1 MLMCRSCVS
10 LREGKYLIKHV
21 WWGVDLWTGFECCFF
36 WDSTDEKR
44 GYPWN
49 CRTIDG
55 FSSICF
61 FWYRDTQIS
70 KKPLQPI
77 WKFPWNSYQ
86 TVTCTPRW
94 RHGRWMVAPPST
106 TLIELVMRWRW
117 CSCFMPEVHALI
129 WEHKMRLGLRTGAT
143 SGMRNTEMLRVADV
157 ISEYLRMKMDKV
169 QGQERR
175 IIGYTSEKRRS
186 DSDVLAAAVVFKRL
200 KRSSTVVSHAP
211 ALRRAVHLCI
221 PLMEIMELHQH
232 PLASWFVFGCCRC
245 LCWFGASKW
254 LERPATK

>member
-36 WDSTDEKR
+36 L
-44 GYPWN
+44 
-49 CRTIDG
+49 G
-55 FSSICF
+55 FNRWETGISVKLSN

-94 RHGRWMVAPPST
+94 RRGRWMVAPPST
-106 TLIELVMRWRW
+106 TLIELVMRWSW
-117 CSCFMPEVHALI
+117 CSCFMPEVHAPI

-143 SGMRNTEMLRVADV
+143 SGMAKHGTAAGSWSGSAD
-157 ISEYLRMKMDKV
+157 
-169 QGQERR
+169 Q
-175 IIGYTSEKRRS
+175 
-186 DSDVLAAAVVFKRL
+186 
-200 KRSSTVVSHAP
+200 
-211 ALRRAVHLCI
+211 I
-221 PLMEIMELHQH
+221 PM
-232 PLASWFVFGCCRC
+232 
-245 LCWFGASKW
+245 CWQQQ
-254 LERPATK
+254 

>member
-1 MLMCRSCVS
+1 MLMFRSCVG

-21 WWGVDLWTGFECCFF
+21 WWGVNCEQGYRVWVFF
-36 WDSTDEKR
+36 FGIQQMR
-44 GYPWN
+44 NGN
-49 CRTIDG
+49 
-55 FSSICF
+55 ICGIVEQLMGSLPYVF
-61 FWYRDTQIS
+61 FGYRDTQIS

-117 CSCFMPEVHALI
+117 CSCFMPEVHAPI

-175 IIGYTSEKRRS
+175 IIGYTWSA
-186 DSDVLAAAVVFKRL
+186 DQ
-200 KRSSTVVSHAP
+200 
-211 ALRRAVHLCI
+211 I
-221 PLMEIMELHQH
+221 PM
-232 PLASWFVFGCCRC
+232 
-245 LCWFGASKW
+245 CWQQQ
-254 LERPATK
+254 